1 MKNDT
6 TSASISDDYILHLF
20 HLQKEQID
28 SFQVNHQDDGVH
40 VRIKLTPKTTSCPVC
55 GFPTSKVKSYVHK
68 RITHSM
74 LNTEACY
81 IDYQA
86 RRYICLHVIRLS
98 MRTILLLSREW
109 RSLYWPYIMSFE
121 IWKTLPIHLKALH
134 REIIY
139 PLLLPCPSLTGM
151 SRYPEENFLN
161 IWISTKSTVS
171 NLKTVPMYVSFWIST
186 PKMSSIFF
194 QAGKSPNS
202 SITFLSFPEK
212 KDVL

>member
-86 RRYICLHVIRLS
+86 RRYICPACNKTFYEDNPFTFKGMKIS
-98 MRTILLLSREW
+98 LLTVYNVLRD
-109 RSLYWPYIMSFE
+109 R
-121 IWKTLPIHLKALH
+121 KTLPIHLKALH

-161 IWISTKSTVS
+161 I
-171 NLKTVPMYVSFWIST
+171 
-186 PKMSSIFF
+186 
-194 QAGKSPNS
+194 
-202 SITFLSFPEK
+202 
-212 KDVL
+212 